1 MRWLT
6 WLLGAL
12 ALLILLP
19 VIAVIGALAWVNT
32 EGGSAF
38 LARQAEGFVPGLRIA
53 GLRGSL
59 PGHLGFVRLAYAD
72 AEGEWVVLEDG
83 RIDLDLEALLSRTL
97 RIERIE
103 AARVALARLPAG
115 GEAAPAEPQP
125 PSDTV
130 LPHLPQL
137 PVAVQLD
144 SLAIRRIE
152 LAEPVLGEP
161 AAFALEGKAR
171 LAAGDLTAKLDL
183 RRLDAP
189 LTAALDLALTP
200 GADRLA
206 ARLTLDEAPGG
217 LIAGF
222 IPPPEGGWGDAP
234 LHLALNLDGPAS
246 GAALDLQASLGPQV
260 TLAST
265 GTIRATPEGAY
276 GATLQGEARA
286 GPLLPE
292 NIRPLAIPLGFSLD
306 ADLPPDQ
313 RLALRKLELTL
324 PAGRLAATGTADL
337 RSEALDLRLDLALA
351 ESARFSPLLPA
362 GLAWQG
368 LAARAHVTGTMAK
381 PAIALTATPD
391 ALATGVAQADAV
403 LGPAPRL
410 ALNAALPGPAFE
422 ATLDAANGRLTAKG
436 NVAEPIAV
444 DATLSLPRLEVLGA
458 GSEGALE
465 ATVHAAGKL
474 TDPDLTLSARSGRIA
489 AAGRVLEGLALDA
502 QVATPASAPRGTA
515 QLRATLD
522 GLPVALDFR
531 GRPDGQAVEIEAA
544 EARLGPA
551 HLAANGRLDPGA
563 KLFDGTARLEAPDL
577 APLGRLAGQA
587 GLAGRLTLDAKLEPR
602 DGVQGFDL
610 RLDAPRL
617 AYAGQEGSLAA
628 TVNGTQAALDWTL
641 RGKATQGELSGRGRL
656 AAAEG
661 AYRLDLAA
669 LQAEAQG
676 ETVRLAN
683 PARITYGAD
692 GGIDIAKLALAI
704 GNGGRIQAAGRWG
717 PERADL
723 GVTIAALPL
732 VLAERFAPDLKPQ
745 GMITGEVRATGPT
758 AKPEIRARLN
768 GTGLGLGAEWARGLP
783 PVTLRAE
790 GSMTGNA
797 AEARA
802 EIAAGPASTV
812 TATARLPRGFDP
824 NSPLAAS
831 LDGSLNLAPLAG
843 PFLAA
848 GADRVAGRLALAL
861 KAEGS
866 LGTPRLGGRAT
877 LSGGDYRN
885 PITGVRLSE
894 IGGTI
899 TGEGT
904 RLVIERLEGKT
915 LGGGTIGI
923 RGSID
928 VGAPGLPADLAIT
941 ARNARPVASDLGTAT
956 IGADITVKG
965 PITGGGT
972 VAGEVRIEQAELRV
986 PEKLPANV
994 PTLAN
999 VRQRGRL
1006 PPGVLPPEPPPAAKA
1021 GPPAAAAPPLSLA
1034 VKVRAR
1040 RVFIRGRGL
1049 EVEMGGALDIGGTV
1063 AAPVPSGN
1071 LNLVRGTLNIL
1082 TRTLTFKRGTIGFN
1096 AGTFVPQLDM
1106 AAEATASTTTITVTV
1121 TGPANAPQI
1130 AFTSTPELP
1139 QDEVLAR
1146 LLFGRSTSSLSPFEI
1161 AQIAAAV
1168 AQLTGIG
1175 GSGGG
1180 PLDRVRTALGLDRL
1194 GVSGGQG
1201 NSTSPT
1207 VEAGRYVVPGVF
1219 LGVRQG
1225 TNGGGTGVGVQV
1237 EITPRIKIEGQTAT
1251 GPAGDR
1257 IGLSYEMEY

>member
-1 MRWLT
+1 MRWLK

-19 VIAVIGALAWVNT
+19 AVAVIGALAWINT

-38 LARQAEGFVPGLRIA
+38 LARQAEGFVPGLHVE
-53 GLRGSL
+53 GLRGPL
-59 PGHLGFVRLAYAD
+59 PGHLGFTRLAYAD
-72 AEGEWVVLEDG
+72 AEGEWVVLDDG
-83 RIDLDLEALLSRTL
+83 RIDLDLKALLSRTL
-97 RIERIE
+97 RVERIE
-103 AARVALARLPAG
+103 AARIALARLPAG
-115 GEAAPAEPQP
+115 GETAPAEPRP
-125 PSDTV
+125 ASDTV

-137 PVAVQLD
+137 PVAVELNR
-144 SLAIRRIE
+144 LAIGRLE
-152 LAEPVLGEP
+152 LAQPVLGQA
-161 AAFALEGKAR
+161 AAFALDGEAR
-171 LAAGDLTAKLDL
+171 LAAGDLTARLDL
-183 RRLDAP
+183 KRLDAP
-189 LTAALDLALTP
+189 LTAALTLALTP

-234 LHLALNLDGPAS
+234 LHLALTLDGPAS
-246 GAALDLQASLGPQV
+246 GAALDLKAGLGPQV
-260 TLAST
+260 ALTTT

-276 GATLQGEARA
+276 GATMQGEARA

-292 NIRPLAIPLGFSLD
+292 TVRPLAIPLAFALD
-306 ADLPPDQ
+306 ADLPPDR

-324 PAGRLAATGTADL
+324 PAGRLAATGTAHL
-337 RSEALDLRLDLALA
+337 GSEALDLRLDLALA
-351 ESARFSPLLPA
+351 ESARFGPLLPA

-368 LAARAHVTGTMAK
+368 LAAEAHVTGTIAK
-381 PAIALTATPD
+381 PAIALTATPET
-391 ALATGVAQADAV
+391 LATGVAQADAV

-410 ALNAALPGPAFE
+410 ALNAALPGPAFD

-436 NVAEPIAV
+436 NLAEPIAL

-465 ATVHAAGKL
+465 ATVQATGKL
-474 TDPDLTLSARSGRIA
+474 ADPDLTLAARSGRIA

-502 QVATPASAPRGTA
+502 QIATPVSAPRGTA

-522 GLPVALDFR
+522 GQPVTLDFR

-551 HLAANGRLDPGA
+551 QFTATGRLDPAA
-563 KLFDGTARLEAPDL
+563 KLFAGTARLEAPDL
-577 APLGRLAGQA
+577 APLGRLAGLA
-587 GLAGRLTLDAKLEPR
+587 GLAGRITLDAQLEPR
-602 DGVQGFDL
+602 DGIQGFDL
-610 RLDAPRL
+610 KLDAPRL
-617 AYAGQEGSLAA
+617 AYAGQQGNLAA
-628 TVNGTQAALDWTL
+628 TVAGTPAALDWTL
-641 RGKATQGELSGRGRL
+641 RGKATQGELSGRGRVT
-656 AAAEG
+656 ETNG

-676 ETVRLAN
+676 ETLRLAT

-692 GGIDIAKLALAI
+692 GGIDIANLALAI
-704 GNGGRIQAAGRWG
+704 GNGGRVQAAGRWG

-723 GVTIAALPL
+723 GITIAALPL
-732 VLAERFAPDLKPQ
+732 ALAERFAPDIKPR
-745 GMITGEVRATGPT
+745 GMITGDVRATGPT
-758 AKPEIRARLN
+758 AKPEIRARLS
-768 GTGLGLGAEWARGLP
+768 GTGLGAGADWARGLP

-790 GSMTGNA
+790 GSMIGTVT
-797 AEARA
+797 EARA
-802 EIAAGPASTV
+802 EIAAGPAGTV

-824 NSPLAAS
+824 DSPLAAS

-861 KAEGS
+861 RAEGS
-866 LGTPRLGGRAT
+866 IGTPRLGGRAT

-885 PITGVRLSE
+885 ATTGVRLSD
-894 IGGTI
+894 IGGII

-915 LGGGTIGI
+915 LGNGTIGI

-928 VGAPGLPADLAIT
+928 AGAAGLPADLVIT

-956 IGADITVKG
+956 IGADITVRG

-986 PEKLPANV
+986 PEKLPASV
-994 PTLAN
+994 PTLTN

-1006 PPGVLPPEPPPAAKA
+1006 PPGVIPPEPPAKA
-1021 GPPAAAAPPLSLA
+1021 GPATSAAPPLNLA
-1034 VKVRAR
+1034 VKVTAR

-1049 EVEMGGALDIGGTV
+1049 EVEMGGAIDVGGTV
-1063 AAPVPSGN
+1063 AAPVPSGS

-1121 TGPANAPQI
+1121 TGPANAPKI
-1130 AFTSTPELP
+1130 GFTSTPELP

-1146 LLFGRSTSSLSPFEI
+1146 LLFGRSTSNLSPFEI

-1180 PLDRVRTALGLDRL
+1180 PLDRVRSALGLDRL
-1194 GVSGGQG
+1194 GVSGAQG
-1201 NSTSPT
+1201 NATGAT
-1207 VEAGRYVVPGVF
+1207 VEAGRYVAPGVF

-1225 TNGGGTGVGVQV
+1225 TSGGQTGVGVQV
-1237 EITPRIKIEGQTAT
+1237 EITPRIKVEGQTAT

-1257 IGLSYEMEY
+1257 IGLSYELEY

>member
-1 MRWLT
+1 MRWVK

-19 VIAVIGALAWVNT
+19 VLAVVGGLAWINT

-38 LARQAEGFVPGLRIA
+38 LARQAEGFVPGLKID
-53 GLRGSL
+53 GLRGPL
-59 PGHLGFVRLAYAD
+59 PGHLGFARLAYAD
-72 AEGEWVVLEDG
+72 DQGEWVVLEDG
-83 RIDLDLEALLSRTL
+83 RIDLDLRALLSRTL

-103 AARVALARLPAG
+103 AARIALARLPAG
-115 GEAAPAEPQP
+115 GEAAPEEPKP
-125 PSDTV
+125 ASDTV

-137 PVAVQLD
+137 PVAVELNR
-144 SLAIRRIE
+144 LAVQRIE
-152 LAEPVLGEP
+152 LAQPVLGQ
-161 AAFALEGKAR
+161 AASFGLDGEAR
-171 LAAGDLTAKLDL
+171 LAAGDLTARLDL
-183 RRLDAP
+183 KRLDAP
-189 LTAALDLALTP
+189 LTAALRLALTP

-206 ARLTLDEAPGG
+206 AHLTLDEAPGG

-234 LHLALNLDGPAS
+234 LHLALDLDGPAS
-246 GAALDLQASLGPQV
+246 GAALDLKASLGPQV
-260 TLAST
+260 ALAGT

-292 NIRPLAIPLGFSLD
+292 SIRPLAVPLAFSLD

-313 RLALRKLELTL
+313 RLALRKLDLTL

-337 RSEALDLRLDLALA
+337 GSEALDLRLDLALA
-351 ESARFSPLLPA
+351 ESARFGALLPA

-368 LAARAHVTGTMAK
+368 LAAEAHVTGTMAK

-410 ALNAALPGPAFE
+410 ALNAALPGPAFD
-422 ATLDAANGRLTAKG
+422 ATLDAANGRLTARG
-436 NVAEPIAV
+436 NIAEPIAL

-474 TDPDLTLSARSGRIA
+474 ADPDLTLSARSGRIA
-489 AAGRVLEGLALDA
+489 AAGRVLEGLSLEA

-515 QLRATLD
+515 RLRATLD
-522 GLPVALDFR
+522 GQPVALDFR

-544 EARLGPA
+544 DARVGPARLT
-551 HLAANGRLDPGA
+551 AAGRLDPAA
-563 KLFDGTARLEAPDL
+563 KIFAGTARLDAPDL
-577 APLGRLAGQA
+577 APLGRLAGLA
-587 GLAGRLTLDAKLEPR
+587 GLAGRLTLDAKLAPR
-602 DGVQGFDL
+602 DGLQGFDL

-617 AYAGQEGSLAA
+617 AYAGQDGSLAA
-628 TVNGTQAALDWTL
+628 TVDGTPADLDFTL
-641 RGKATQGELSGRGRL
+641 RGKATQGELSGRGHL
-656 AAAEG
+656 AAAAG

-676 ETVRLAN
+676 ETIRLAN

-692 GGIDIAKLALAI
+692 GGIDLGTLALAI

-732 VLAERFAPDLKPQ
+732 ALAERFAPDLKPQ
-745 GMITGEVRATGPT
+745 GMITGELRATGPT

-768 GTGLGLGAEWARGLP
+768 GTGLALGADWARGLP

-790 GSMTGNA
+790 GSMSGNA
-797 AEARA
+797 TDARA
-802 EIAAGPASTV
+802 EIAAGPAGTV
-812 TATARLPRGFDP
+812 TATARLPNGFGAEA
-824 NSPLAAS
+824 PLAAS
-831 LDGSLNLAPLAG
+831 LDGALNLAPLAG

-848 GADRVAGRLALAL
+848 GANRVTGRLALAL

-885 PITGVRLSE
+885 PTFGVRLTD

-899 TGEGT
+899 IGEGT
-904 RLVIERLEGKT
+904 RLVIERLDAKT
-915 LGGGTIGI
+915 LGNGTIGI
-923 RGSID
+923 RGSVD
-928 VGAPGLPADLAIT
+928 AGAAGFPADLVLT

-956 IGADITVKG
+956 IGADITVRG

-972 VAGEVRIEQAELRV
+972 IGGEVRIEQAELRV
-986 PEKLPANV
+986 PEKLPASV
-994 PTLAN
+994 PTLEN
-999 VRQRGRL
+999 VRQRGPL
-1006 PPGVLPPEPPPAAKA
+1006 PPGVIPPAPPPAAKA
-1021 GPPAAAAPPLSLA
+1021 GPAAPAAPPLNLA
-1034 VKVRAR
+1034 VKVTAR

-1049 EVEMGGALDIGGTV
+1049 EVEMGGAIDVGGTA
-1063 AAPVPSGN
+1063 AAPVPSGA
-1071 LNLVRGTLNIL
+1071 LQLVRGTLNIL
-1082 TRTLTFKRGTIGFN
+1082 TRTLTFQRGTIGFN

-1106 AAEATASTTTITVTV
+1106 AAQATASATTITVAV
-1121 TGPANAPQI
+1121 TGPANAPKI
-1130 AFTSTPELP
+1130 DFTSSPELP
-1139 QDEVLAR
+1139 QDEVLAQ
-1146 LLFGRSTSSLSPFEI
+1146 LLFGRATSSLSPFEI

-1180 PLDRVRTALGLDRL
+1180 PLDKVRNALGLDRL
-1194 GVSGGQG
+1194 GVSGAQG
-1201 NSTSPT
+1201 NTTGAT
-1207 VEAGRYVVPGVF
+1207 VEAGRYVAPGVF

-1225 TNGGGTGVGVQV
+1225 TNGGQTGVGVQV
-1237 EITPRIKIEGQTAT
+1237 EITPRIKVEGQTAT

-1257 IGLSYEMEY
+1257 IGLSYELEY

>member
-1 MRWLT
+1 MRWLK
-6 WLLGAL
+6 WLLGAV

-19 VIAVIGALAWVNT
+19 VVAVIGALAWVNT
-32 EGGSAF
+32 EGGGAF
-38 LARQAEGFVPGLRIA
+38 LARQAEGFVPGLRIE
-53 GLRGSL
+53 GLRGPL
-59 PGHLGFVRLAYAD
+59 PGHLGFARLAYAD
-72 AEGEWVVLEDG
+72 AQGEWVVLEDG
-83 RIDLDLEALLSRTL
+83 RIDLDLKALLSRTL
-97 RIERIE
+97 RVERIE

-125 PSDTV
+125 PSETV
-130 LPHLPQL
+130 LPRLPQL

-144 SLAIRRIE
+144 RIAIERIE
-152 LAEPVLGEP
+152 LAEPVLGQA
-161 AAFALEGKAR
+161 AAFALDGEAR
-171 LAAGDLTAKLDL
+171 LAAGDLTARLDL
-183 RRLDAP
+183 KRHDAP
-189 LTAALDLALTP
+189 LTAALTLALTA

-246 GAALDLQASLGPQV
+246 GAALDLQASLGPEV
-260 TLAST
+260 TLGST
-265 GTIRATPEGAY
+265 GTIRATPDGRY
-276 GATLQGEARA
+276 GANLQGEARA

-292 NIRPLAIPLGFSLD
+292 AIRPLAVPLGFSLD

-324 PAGRLAATGTADL
+324 PAGRLAAAGTVDL
-337 RSEALDLRLDLALA
+337 GSEALDLRLDLALA
-351 ESARFSPLLPA
+351 GSVRFGSLLPD
-362 GLAWQG
+362 GIAWQS
-368 LAARAHVTGTMAK
+368 LAAEAHVTGTMAK
-381 PAIALTATPD
+381 PAIALTATPE

-410 ALNAALPGPAFE
+410 ALNATLPGPAFD
-422 ATLDAANGRLTAKG
+422 ATLDAANGRLAARG
-436 NVAEPIAV
+436 NLAEPIAI

-465 ATVHAAGKL
+465 ATVRATGKL
-474 TDPDLTLSARSGRIA
+474 ADPDLTITAHSGRIA

-515 QLRATLD
+515 RLRATLD

-551 HLAANGRLDPGA
+551 QLTATGRLDPA
-563 KLFDGTARLEAPDL
+563 AQLFTGTARLEATDL
-577 APLGRLAGQA
+577 APLGRLAGLA
-587 GLAGRLTLDAKLEPR
+587 GLAGRLALDATLEPR

-610 RLDAPRL
+610 KLDAPRL
-617 AYAGQEGSLAA
+617 AYAGQQGNLAA
-628 TVNGTQAALDWTL
+628 TVAGTPAALDWTV

-669 LQAEAQG
+669 LQAETQG
-676 ETVRLAN
+676 ETIRLAG

-692 GGIDIAKLALAI
+692 GGIEVANLALAI
-704 GNGGRIQAAGRWG
+704 GNGGRVQAAGRWG

-723 GVTIAALPL
+723 GLTIAALPL
-732 VLAERFAPDLKPQ
+732 SLAERFAPDLKPQ

-768 GTGLGLGAEWARGLP
+768 GTGLGLGADWARGLP

-790 GSMTGNA
+790 ASMAGNA

-802 EIAAGPASTV
+802 AIAAGPAGTA
-812 TATARLPRGFDP
+812 TATARLPRGFGTDD
-824 NSPLAAS
+824 PLAAS
-831 LDGSLNLAPLAG
+831 LDGTLNLAPLAG
-843 PFLAA
+843 PFLAS

-861 KAEGS
+861 RAEGS
-866 LGTPRLGGRAT
+866 LDSPRLGGRAT
-877 LSGGDYRN
+877 LTGGSYRN
-885 PITGVRLSE
+885 PTTGVRLSE
-894 IGGTI
+894 IGGII

-915 LGGGTIGI
+915 LGNGTIGI

-928 VGAPGLPADLAIT
+928 AGAPGLPADLVIT

-965 PITGGGT
+965 PITGGGA

-999 VRQRGRL
+999 VRQRGPL
-1006 PPGVLPPEPPPAAKA
+1006 PPGVLPPEPPPPAKA
-1021 GPPAAAAPPLSLA
+1021 GAPASAAPPMSLA
-1034 VKVRAR
+1034 VRVTAR

-1049 EVEMGGALDIGGTV
+1049 EVEMAGAIDIGGTV
-1063 AAPVPSGN
+1063 AAPVPSGS
-1071 LNLVRGTLNIL
+1071 LELVRGTLSVL
-1082 TRTLTFKRGTIGFN
+1082 TRTLTFKRGTISFN
-1096 AGTFVPQLDM
+1096 AGNFIPQLDM
-1106 AAEATASTTTITVTV
+1106 AAEATTGTTTITIAV
-1121 TGPANAPQI
+1121 TGPANAPRI
-1130 AFTSTPELP
+1130 AFTSIPELP

-1146 LLFGRSTSSLSPFEI
+1146 LLFDRSTSSLSPFEI

-1168 AQLTGIG
+1168 AQLTGLG

-1180 PLDRVRTALGLDRL
+1180 PLDKVRNALGLDRL
-1194 GVSGGQG
+1194 GVSGAQG
-1201 NSTSPT
+1201 NTAGAT
-1207 VEAGRYVVPGVF
+1207 VEAGRYVAPGVF

-1225 TNGGGTGVGVQV
+1225 TNGGQTGVGVQV

-1257 IGLSYEMEY
+1257 LGLSYELEY

>member
-1 MRWLT
+1 MRWLK
-6 WLLGAL
+6 WLLGTL

-19 VIAVIGALAWVNT
+19 VVAIIGALAWINT

-38 LARQAEGFVPGLRIA
+38 LARQAEGFVPGLHIQ
-53 GLRGSL
+53 GLRGPL
-59 PGHLGFVRLAYAD
+59 PGHLGFARLAYAD
-72 AEGEWVVLEDG
+72 DQGEWVVLEDG
-83 RIDLDLEALLSRTL
+83 HIDLDLAALLSRTL

-103 AARVALARLPAG
+103 AARIALARLPAG
-115 GEAAPAEPQP
+115 GETAPAEPQL

-137 PVAVQLD
+137 PVAVELNR
-144 SLAIRRIE
+144 LAIGRIE
-152 LAEPVLGEP
+152 LAQPVLGQ
-161 AAFALEGKAR
+161 AAVFGLDGQAR
-171 LAAGDLTAKLDL
+171 LAAGDLTARLDL
-183 RRLDAP
+183 KRLDAP
-189 LTAALDLALTP
+189 LTAALTLALTP

-206 ARLTLDEAPGG
+206 AQLTLDEAPGG
-217 LIAGF
+217 LIASF

-234 LHLALNLDGPAS
+234 LHLALTLDGPAS
-246 GAALDLQASLGPQV
+246 GAALDLKAGLGAQV
-260 TLAST
+260 ALTGT
-265 GTIRATPEGAY
+265 GTIRATPEGGY

-292 NIRPLAIPLGFSLD
+292 TIRPLAIPLAFALD

-324 PAGRLAATGTADL
+324 PAGRLAATGSANLGT
-337 RSEALDLRLDLALA
+337 EALDLRLDLALA
-351 ESARFSPLLPA
+351 ESARFAPLLPA

-368 LAARAHVTGTMAK
+368 LAAKAHVTGTMAK
-381 PAIALTATPD
+381 PAIVLTATPE
-391 ALATGVAQADAV
+391 ALATGVPQADAV

-410 ALNAALPGPAFE
+410 ALNAALPGPAFD

-436 NVAEPIAV
+436 NIAEPIAL

-465 ATVHAAGKL
+465 ATVHATGKL
-474 TDPDLTLSARSGRIA
+474 ADPDLTIAARSGRIA

-522 GLPVALDFR
+522 GQPVALDFR

-544 EARLGPA
+544 EARIGPA
-551 HLAANGRLDPGA
+551 RFTATGRLDPVA
-563 KLFDGTARLEAPDL
+563 KLFAGTARLDAPDL
-577 APLGRLAGQA
+577 APLGRLAGLV
-587 GLAGRLTLDAKLEPR
+587 GLAGRLTLDAELEPR
-602 DGVQGFDL
+602 DGIQGFDL
-610 RLDAPRL
+610 KLDAPRL
-617 AYAGQEGSLAA
+617 AYAGQQGNLAA
-628 TVNGTQAALDWTL
+628 TVAGTPAALDWTL
-641 RGKATQGELSGRGRL
+641 RGKATEGELSGRGRVTQTD
-656 AAAEG
+656 G

-676 ETVRLAN
+676 ETVRLGA

-692 GGIDIAKLALAI
+692 GGIDIASLALAI
-704 GNGGRIQAAGRWG
+704 GNGGRVQAAGRWG

-723 GVTIAALPL
+723 ALTIAALPL
-732 VLAERFAPDLKPQ
+732 TLAERFAPDLKPR
-745 GMITGEVRATGPT
+745 GMITGEVRVTGPT
-758 AKPEIRARLN
+758 ARPEIRARLN
-768 GTGLGLGAEWARGLP
+768 GTGIGLGADWARGLP

-790 GSMTGNA
+790 ASMLGTA
-797 AEARA
+797 TEARA
-802 EIAAGPASTV
+802 EIAAGPAGTV

-824 NSPLAAS
+824 DSPLAAS

-861 KAEGS
+861 RAEGS
-866 LGTPRLGGRAT
+866 VGTPRLGGRAT

-885 PITGVRLSE
+885 PTTGVRLSE

-915 LGGGTIGI
+915 LGGGTIGL

-928 VGAPGLPADLAIT
+928 AGAPGLPADLVLT

-986 PEKLPANV
+986 PEKLPASV
-994 PTLAN
+994 PTLTN

-1006 PPGVLPPEPPPAAKA
+1006 PPGVIPPEPPAKA
-1021 GPPAAAAPPLSLA
+1021 GPPTPAAPPLNLA

-1049 EVEMGGALDIGGTV
+1049 EVEMGGAIDVGGTV
-1063 AAPVPSGN
+1063 AAPVPSGS

-1106 AAEATASTTTITVTV
+1106 AAEATASSTTITVTV

-1130 AFTSTPELP
+1130 GFTSTPELP

-1146 LLFGRSTSSLSPFEI
+1146 LLFDRATSNLSPFEI

-1180 PLDRVRTALGLDRL
+1180 PLDRVRSALGLDRL
-1194 GVSGGQG
+1194 GVSGAQG
-1201 NSTSPT
+1201 NTAGAT
-1207 VEAGRYVVPGVF
+1207 VEAGRYVAPGVF

-1225 TNGGGTGVGVQV
+1225 TNGGTGVGVQV
-1237 EITPRIKIEGQTAT
+1237 EITPRIKVEGQTAT

-1257 IGLSYEMEY
+1257 IGLSYELEY

>member
-1 MRWLT
+1 MRWLRF
-6 WLLGAL
+6 LLGGL

-19 VIAVIGALAWVNT
+19 AVAVIGALAWVNT
-32 EGGSAF
+32 ESGSAF
-38 LARQAEGFVPGLRIA
+38 LARQAEGFVPGLKIE
-53 GLRGSL
+53 GLRGPL
-59 PGHLGFVRLAYAD
+59 PGHLGFTRLAYAD
-72 AEGEWVVLEDG
+72 AAGEWVVLEDG
-83 RIDLDLEALLSRTL
+83 RVDLDLKALLSRTL
-97 RIERIE
+97 RVERIE
-103 AARVALARLPAG
+103 AARIALARLPAG
-115 GEAAPAEPQP
+115 GEATPAEPQP
-125 PSDTV
+125 PSDIV

-144 SLAIRRIE
+144 RLAIQRIE
-152 LAEPVLGEP
+152 LAEPVLGQA
-161 AAFALEGKAR
+161 AAFALDGEAR
-171 LAAGDLTAKLDL
+171 LAAGDLTARLDL

-189 LTAALDLALTP
+189 MQAALILALTP

-234 LHLALNLDGPAS
+234 LHLALTFDGPAS
-246 GAALDLQASLGPQV
+246 GAALDFQAGLGPQV
-260 TLAST
+260 TLSST
-265 GTIRATPEGAY
+265 GTIRATPEGRY

-292 NIRPLAIPLGFSLD
+292 ALRSLAIPLAFALD
-306 ADLPPDQ
+306 AELPPDQ
-313 RLALRKLELTL
+313 RLALRRLELTL

-351 ESARFSPLLPA
+351 ESARFGSLLPA

-368 LAARAHVTGTMAK
+368 LRAEAHVTGTMAK
-381 PAIALTATPD
+381 PAIALTAAPD
-391 ALATGVAQADAV
+391 ALATSVPQADAV

-410 ALNAALPGPAFE
+410 DLNASLPGPAFD
-422 ATLDAANGRLTAKG
+422 ATLDAANGRLAARG
-436 NVAEPIAV
+436 NLAEPIAL

-474 TDPDLTLSARSGRIA
+474 ADPDLTLSARSGRIA
-489 AAGRVLEGLALDA
+489 TAGRVLEGLALDA
-502 QVATPASAPRGTA
+502 QVTTPASAPRGTA

-522 GLPVALDFR
+522 GMPVTLDFR

-551 HLAANGRLDPGA
+551 HLTANGRLDPAA
-563 KLFDGTARLEAPDL
+563 KLFAGTARLEAADL
-577 APLGRLAGQA
+577 APLGRLAGLA

-602 DGVQGFDL
+602 DGIQGFDL

-617 AYAGQEGSLAA
+617 AYAGQDGNLAA
-628 TVNGTQAALDWTL
+628 TVNGTPAALDWTL

-669 LQAEAQG
+669 LQVEAQ
-676 ETVRLAN
+676 EEIIRLAS

-692 GGIDIAKLALAI
+692 GGIDIGSLALAI
-704 GNGGRIQAAGRWG
+704 GNGGRVQAAGRWG

-723 GVTIAALPL
+723 GLTIAALPL
-732 VLAERFAPDLKPQ
+732 ALAERFAPDLKPR
-745 GMITGEVRATGPT
+745 GMLTGEVRATGPT
-758 AKPEIRARLN
+758 ARPEIRARLN
-768 GTGLGLGAEWARGLP
+768 GTGLGLGADWARGLP
-783 PVTLRAE
+783 QLTLRAE
-790 GSMTGNA
+790 GSMLGNTT
-797 AEARA
+797 EARA
-802 EIAAGPASTV
+802 EIAAGPAGTV
-812 TATARLPRGFDP
+812 TATARLARGFDP
-824 NSPLAAS
+824 DSPLAAS
-831 LDGSLNLAPLAG
+831 LDGALNLAPLAG

-861 KAEGS
+861 RAEGS

-885 PITGVRLSE
+885 PMTGVRLSE
-894 IGGTI
+894 IGGTV
-899 TGEGT
+899 TGDGT

-915 LGGGTIGI
+915 PGGGTIGI

-928 VGAPGLPADLAIT
+928 AGAPGLPADLAIT

-965 PITGGGT
+965 PVTGDGAI
-972 VAGEVRIEQAELRV
+972 AGEVRIDQAELRV
-986 PEKLPANV
+986 PEKLPASV
-994 PTLAN
+994 PTLTN

-1006 PPGVLPPEPPPAAKA
+1006 PPGVLPPEPPPTTKA
-1021 GPPAAAAPPLSLA
+1021 GPPAPAAPPLSLA
-1034 VKVRAR
+1034 LRVTAR

-1049 EVEMGGALDIGGTV
+1049 EVEMAGALNIGGTV
-1063 AAPVPSGN
+1063 AAPVPSGS

-1096 AGTFVPQLDM
+1096 AGNFIPQLDM
-1106 AAEATASTTTITVTV
+1106 TAEATASTTTITVTV

-1146 LLFGRSTSSLSPFEI
+1146 LLFGRSTNTLSPFEI

-1180 PLDRVRTALGLDRL
+1180 PLDRIRNALGLDRL
-1194 GVSGGQG
+1194 GVSGAQG
-1201 NSTSPT
+1201 NTAGAT
-1207 VEAGRYVVPGVF
+1207 VEAGRYVAPGVF

-1257 IGLSYEMEY
+1257 IGLSYELEY